1 MEDFNWKML
10 IVPVLILFV
19 FIGGIIGIV
28 NWQNSKKVPQ
38 VGMSVN
44 LPEGE
49 VQSAAKD
56 VVVSGKAAK
65 GDKVFVND
73 EEVKVENDETFTKTV
88 SLNDGSNK
96 ITIKQER
103 NGKEVQSVE
112 RTVIYTAP
120 VAQPP
125 ATNTQP
131 ATTPVA
137 PSSAPAVV
145 NPQTAGNL
153 STSGPEEIVIPVVGF
168 SGIVLATVYYIRSRK
183 KLHTSMRK

>member
-1 MEDFNWKML
+1 MEEFNWKML

-49 VQSAAKD
+49 VQSAEKE
-56 VVVSGKAAK
+56 VIVSGKASK
-65 GDKVFVND
+65 GDKVYVNG
-73 EEVKVENDETFTKTV
+73 EEVKVEKDETFTKTV

-103 NGKEVQSVE
+103 NGKEVQTVE
-112 RTVIYTAP
+112 RTVVYTAQ
-120 VAQPP
+120 ASQPP
-125 ATNTQP
+125 AAET
-131 ATTPVA
+131 
-137 PSSAPAVV
+137 APAPA
-145 NPQTAGNL
+145 PQSPAPAAVSPQVTADL
-153 STSGPEEIVIPVVGF
+153 ATSGPEEIIIPVVGF
-168 SGIVLATVYYIRSRK
+168 GGIVLATVYYIRSRK